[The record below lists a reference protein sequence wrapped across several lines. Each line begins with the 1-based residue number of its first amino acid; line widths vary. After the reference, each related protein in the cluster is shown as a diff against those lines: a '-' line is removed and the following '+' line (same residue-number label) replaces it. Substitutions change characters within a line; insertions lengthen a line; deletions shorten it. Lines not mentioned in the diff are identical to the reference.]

1 MPNSYFTNKTFS
13 FLKQLAHNNE
23 REWFNEHKQDYE
35 DLIRTP
41 ALNFIADFSD
51 ELMMISPHFTAKPKK
66 VGGSLMRIYRDV
78 RFSKDKSPYKLN
90 IGIQFRHERAKD
102 VHSPGF
108 YIHIEPGNNFIG
120 AGIWRPDSESLG
132 GIRDWINEKQSLW
145 TEIKK
150 DKTFNKLFSFS
161 GDTLI
166 RPPKGFEKSH
176 PLIDDLKRKD
186 FIAIASISNKFVLD
200 KDFRD
205 DVFSY
210 FSAADIYMQF
220 LCDALEL
227 RY

>member
-1 MPNSYFTNKTFS
+1 MPASYFTNKTMT
-13 FLKQLAHNNE
+13 FLKQLSQNNQ

-35 DLIRTP
+35 DFVRTP
-41 ALNFIADFSD
+41 ALDFISDFTND
-51 ELMMISPHFTAKPKK
+51 LMMISPHFQAKSKK

-108 YIHIEPGNNFIG
+108 YVHIEPGNNFIG

-132 GIRDWINEKQSLW
+132 NIRDWINEKQSLW
-145 TEIKK
+145 LEIKK
-150 DKTFNKLFSFS
+150 DKQFNKLYTPG
-161 GDTLI
+161 GDSLI
-166 RPPKGFEKSH
+166 RPPKGFDKEH
-176 PLIDDLKRKD
+176 PLIEDLKRKD
-186 FIAIASISNKFVLD
+186 FIAIAPVTNKFVLD
-200 KDFRD
+200 KDFKD

>member
-1 MPNSYFTNKTFS
+1 MSNPYFTNKTFK
-13 FLKQLAHNNE
+13 FLKQLAQNNQ
-23 REWFNEHKQDYE
+23 RDWFNEHKQDYE
-35 DLIRTP
+35 DCIRTP
-41 ALNFIADFSD
+41 ALNFIEDFTD
-51 ELMMISPHFTAKPKK
+51 ELMMISPHFQALPKK
-66 VGGSLMRIYRDV
+66 VGGSLMRVYRDV

-90 IGIQFRHERAKD
+90 IGLRFRHERAKD

-108 YIHIEPGNNFIG
+108 YVHIEPGNNFIG
-120 AGIWRPDSESLG
+120 AGIWRPDSDSLG
-132 GIRDWINEKQSLW
+132 NIRDWICEKESLW
-145 TEIKK
+145 LEIKK
-150 DKTFNKLFSFS
+150 DKAFNKIFKLG

-166 RPPKGFEKSH
+166 RPPKGYDKEH
-176 PLIDDLKRKD
+176 PLIVDLKRKD
-186 FIAIASISNKFVLD
+186 FIAIAPVSNKFILD